1 MRTLWQYT
9 FKHGIA
15 PASSFENQYLEAEMA
30 NKSRK
35 QKLIVVPK
43 DTIEANASLY
53 TIGTLDREIKEIE
66 AKLSSEIAL
75 LREVASKKTKALA
88 EERKSR
94 LAGLEEFASNNRTT
108 LLLGDKKS
116 VEFSFGTFGWRWT
129 PPKVEL
135 QKLTEEAL
143 IALLKKLKMK
153 RFVRVK
159 ESLDK
164 EALLKERPEI
174 SGVKYTQREEFFVEV
189 KTNPEEEASQNVIDL
204 CTG

>member
-1 MRTLWQYT
+1 
-9 FKHGIA
+9 
-15 PASSFENQYLEAEMA
+15 MA

-153 RFVRVK
+153 RFVRIK

-189 KTNPEEEASQNVIDL
+189 KTSPEEEASQNVIDL

>member
-1 MRTLWQYT
+1 
-9 FKHGIA
+9 
-15 PASSFENQYLEAEMA
+15 
-30 NKSRK
+30 
-35 QKLIVVPK
+35 
-43 DTIEANASLY
+43 
-53 TIGTLDREIKEIE
+53 
-66 AKLSSEIAL
+66 
-75 LREVASKKTKALA
+75 
-88 EERKSR
+88 
-94 LAGLEEFASNNRTT
+94 
-108 LLLGDKKS
+108 LGDKKS